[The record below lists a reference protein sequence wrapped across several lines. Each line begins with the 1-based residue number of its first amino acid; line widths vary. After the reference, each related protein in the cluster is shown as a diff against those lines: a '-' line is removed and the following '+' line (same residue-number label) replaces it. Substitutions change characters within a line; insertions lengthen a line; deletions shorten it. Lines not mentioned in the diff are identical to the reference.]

1 MDDDK
6 GHISEPARST
16 ASAGGESLGTDE
28 LLSLLYQELRR
39 LAGSLM
45 ARERP
50 GKTLQPTALV
60 HEAYLRLGGKDG
72 RWDSRAHF
80 YGAAAIAMR
89 RILVESARSSGRQKR
104 GGEMRRVTLTDGS
117 ATWSMSSDEML
128 ALDGALDA
136 LAERDATMAR
146 IVELRFL
153 VGLTVAETA
162 EVLDV
167 SSRTINR
174 SWIAARAWL
183 YDHLQHGGSRP
194 PRVAAAAAP
203 TESG

>member
-1 MDDDK
+1 MDDER
-6 GHISEPARST
+6 GHTSTLARST
-16 ASAGGESLGTDE
+16 RAAESRSLGTDE

-45 ARERP
+45 AREKP
-50 GKTLQPTALV
+50 GMTLQPTALV

-80 YGAAAIAMR
+80 YGSAAIAMR
-89 RILVESARSSGRQKR
+89 RILVENARASGRQKR

-117 ATWSMSSDEML
+117 ASWTMSAEELL
-128 ALDGALDA
+128 ALDEALDA
-136 LAERDATMAR
+136 LANRDATMAR

-174 SWIAARAWL
+174 SWKAARAWL
-183 YDHLQHGGSRP
+183 YDHLQQGGTRAATP
-194 PRVAAAAAP
+194 PA
-203 TESG
+203 SG